1 VPKPLKA
8 LEPRKS
14 IDHWV
19 GAELRHRRTQAELD
33 QPELAARANVS
44 TSLISK
50 LELGERSLK
59 ADIARTL
66 DDVLGTDG
74 FFVRAMPLV
83 EGQRDKRSSELDNPL
98 GTASVLGKHA
108 GLQGMLGGADKLASK
123 EPEVNRR
130 EFLAGTGAWAAL
142 LATGISRMPGMADL
156 IAVVLDTAPTYSGEL
171 ASLDTLEGGFANAKR
186 DYQACKYREVL
197 ERLPGLVQQL
207 HLAEGETADADR
219 LAALRANAYQVV
231 AGVMLKHSEQT
242 LATLAADRSMTAAN
256 FLGDPVAVASSA
268 RAVTHVLLRTGYADV
283 AADFAAKQ
291 ASLLDCEPRTPVNLS
306 VQGALLLRG
315 AVAAADAGRRAK
327 SSELLDAADAA
338 SAQLEDAD
346 NLRGTGFNRVNVS
359 LHRVHIAIA
368 LGDAGRAI
376 EIARDI
382 DMTSISL
389 VERQVSLAI
398 DVARA
403 FVLWGRHERAMDT
416 LYYAE
421 ATAPQEVRVR
431 KGVSELLTTIE
442 GAAPPSIQPHAR
454 EFAKKLATV

>member
-1 VPKPLKA
+1 MPKPLKT
-8 LEPRKS
+8 LEPWRGV
-14 IDHWV
+14 DHWV
-19 GAELRHRRTQAELD
+19 GAELRHCRTAAELD
-33 QPELAARANVS
+33 QPELAARSNVS

-50 LELGERSLK
+50 LELGQRSLQV
-59 ADIARTL
+59 DIAKKL
-66 DDVLGTDG
+66 DEALRTDG

-83 EGQRDKRSSELDNPL
+83 ESQRDKVAFELDNPL
-98 GTASVLGKHA
+98 NAGLLLGKHA
-108 GLQGMLGGADKLASK
+108 GPRGMLGQADQSLTE

-130 EFLAGTGAWAAL
+130 EFLASTGAWAAL
-142 LATGISRMPGMADL
+142 LATGTARMPGMADL
-156 IAVVLDTAPTYSGEL
+156 IAVVLDTAPTYSGDL
-171 ASLDTLEGGFANAKR
+171 ATLDELEGGFAIAKR
-186 DYQACKYREVL
+186 EYQACKYREVL

-207 HLAEGETADADR
+207 HLAEGETSDADR

-242 LATLAADRSMTAAN
+242 LATLAADRSMTSAN
-256 FLGDPVAVASSA
+256 LLGDPIAVASSA

-291 ASLLDCEPRTPVNLS
+291 ALLLDSEPRTPVNLS

-327 SSELLDAADAA
+327 SSELLDAADTA
-338 SAQLEDAD
+338 SAQLENSD

-359 LHRVHIAIA
+359 LHRVNIAIA

-389 VERQVSLAI
+389 VERHVSLAI

-403 FVLWGRHERAMDT
+403 FALWGRYERAMDT

-442 GAAPPSIQPHAR
+442 GAAPPSVRPHAR